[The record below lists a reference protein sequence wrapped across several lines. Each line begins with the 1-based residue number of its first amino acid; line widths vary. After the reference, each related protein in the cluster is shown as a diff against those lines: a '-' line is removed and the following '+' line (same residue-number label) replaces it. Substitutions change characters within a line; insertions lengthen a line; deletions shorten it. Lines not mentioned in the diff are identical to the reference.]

1 MHIISRA
8 PFDEAAKRYPN
19 DALALIDIYKSL
31 KRSNFRHPDEMKKI
45 FSSLDRMKYR
55 SRWWVIDVGG
65 NNLRIIFYADF
76 DAGRLFIKHIVSH
89 ATYDKLMKK
98 YREQPE

>member
-31 KRSNFRHPDEMKKI
+31 KHSTFRHPDEMKKT

-55 SRWWVIDVGG
+55 SRWWVINVGG
-65 NNLRIIFYADF
+65 NNLRILFYADSMR
-76 DAGRLFIKHIVSH
+76 DDCLSNTLSAMPPM
-89 ATYDKLMKK
+89 TN
-98 YREQPE
+98 

>member
-19 DALALIDIYKSL
+19 DAQALIDIYKSL
-31 KRSNFRHPDEMKKI
+31 KRSTFRHPDEMKKT
-45 FSSLDRMKYR
+45 FSRLDRMKYR
-55 SRWWVIDVGG
+55 SRWWVIDLGG
-65 NNLRIIFYADF
+65 NNLRIVFYADF
-76 DAGRLFIKHIVSH
+76 DAGRLFIKHISSH

>member
-19 DALALIDIYKSL
+19 DALALIDIYKTL
-31 KRSNFRHPDEMKKI
+31 KRSDFRHPEEMKGT
-45 FSSLDRMKYR
+45 FASLDKMKYR
-55 SRWWVIDVGG
+55 RHWWVIDVGG
-65 NNLRIIFYADF
+65 NNLRVMFYADF

-89 ATYDKLMKK
+89 ATYDKLIKK